1 MNAIVRVQRVVAR
14 SNKLRPL
21 AATLVD
27 PHPVPTT
34 TCQSLDSNIVHRRNF
49 HSTPQ
54 IQMAI
59 RHRRRSA
66 RHREAEETEE
76 GYKNPLKHESVMD
89 TATFCQ
95 EASNLLTKLEAA
107 LAPMKSKN
115 DIFIVTREDGEIGEM
130 LTIDLGP
137 KEGTYR
143 IEVSELE
150 HMFEYSSPISG
161 KLLYILSSETGTWVG
176 VEDGHSFEGLLV
188 RDLIR
193 QCRGLPKL

>member
-21 AATLVD
+21 AATLVN

-34 TCQSLDSNIVHRRNF
+34 TQSLDSNIVGRRNF

-54 IQMAI
+54 MQMAI
-59 RHRRRSA
+59 RRRRRST
-66 RHREAEETEE
+66 RNREAEESEE
-76 GYKNPLKHESVMD
+76 GYENPLKHEPVVD
-89 TATFCQ
+89 TTRFCQ

-107 LAPMKSKN
+107 LAPMKAKN
-115 DIFIVTREDGEIGEM
+115 DIFIVTREDGEIGEI

-137 KEGTYR
+137 KEGSYR
-143 IEVSELE
+143 IEFSELE

-161 KLLYILSSETGTWVG
+161 KLLYILSSETGAWIG
-176 VEDGHSFEGLLV
+176 AEDGHNFEGLLV